1 MERHKEICECIFC
14 SSKCPK
20 CQSININVD
29 FDLKCSYNN
38 GDVDSISINLGDVEN
53 LRLYCEDCDY
63 DSDMDEDEEL
73 ISKLIN
79 AIEDSLPKG
88 WDCERIT
95 PNLPNNFYVT
105 VDSALSVWLIYRFMY
120 TVIFPLSTGEN
131 QADF

>member
-88 WDCERIT
+88 WDCDWRDGEVH
-95 PNLPNNFYVT
+95 F
-105 VDSALSVWLIYRFMY
+105 SANHSKIISVEEDN
-120 TVIFPLSTGEN
+120 S
-131 QADF
+131 